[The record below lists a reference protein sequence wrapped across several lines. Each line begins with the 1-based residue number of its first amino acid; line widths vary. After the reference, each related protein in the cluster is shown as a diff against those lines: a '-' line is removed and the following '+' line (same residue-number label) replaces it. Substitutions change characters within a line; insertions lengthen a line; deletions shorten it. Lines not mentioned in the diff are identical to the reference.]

1 MTATSTPSASTDSTS
16 ATIWPGLLLSVA
28 GAAIALAVNHFLPGL
43 SAMLVSILLGALLVN
58 LVGGAA
64 GSLPTRFGSGLAFSA
79 RRLLRLGVVLLG
91 LQLVLGDVLSLG
103 WTVVV
108 GVIAIVGLTM
118 LASIGIG
125 RLLRI
130 NETQALLIATGFSIC
145 GAAAVAGAEGV
156 LGKRAKDGEAATA
169 VTLVVIFGTI
179 MIAVMPALTGIL
191 GLDERT
197 AGVWTGGSVHEVAQ
211 VVAAAG
217 IIGPAALTVAV
228 VVKLARVLMLA
239 PVMLVLSWRER
250 EHSAREGQKL
260 PPLVPAFVAG
270 FIAMVALRSLG
281 ILPTSVL
288 GVAQVAQQWL
298 LAAAMFA
305 LGTTVHWRVLRRTGG
320 RPVALAAAS
329 TLVIMLLAGTVAL
342 VSGRLPA

>member
-1 MTATSTPSASTDSTS
+1 VTASSAPSTSTRNAR
-16 ATIWPGLLLSVA
+16 AAVWPGLLLSA
-28 GAAIALAVNHFLPGL
+28 TGAAFALAVNHFLPGL
-43 SAMLVSILLGALLVN
+43 SAMLVAILLGALLVN
-58 LVGGAA
+58 VVGGES
-64 GSLPTRFGSGLAFSA
+64 GTLPSRFGAGLAFSA

-91 LQLVLGDVLSLG
+91 LQLVLGDILSLG

-108 GVIAIVGLTM
+108 GVVAIVGLTM

-130 NETQALLIATGFSIC
+130 NDTQALLIATGFSIC

-191 GLDERT
+191 GLDQRT

-260 PPLVPAFVAG
+260 PPLVPLFVAG
-270 FIAMVALRSLG
+270 FVAMVAVRSLG
-281 ILPTSVL
+281 ILPGPVL
-288 GVAQVAQQWL
+288 GFAQQAQQWL

-305 LGTTVHWRVLRRTGG
+305 LGTTVHWQVLRRTGG
-320 RPVALAAAS
+320 RPVALAAAA
-329 TLVIMLLAGTVAL
+329 TVVIMLLAGAVAFL
-342 VSGRLPA
+342 SR

>member
-1 MTATSTPSASTDSTS
+1 MTATTS
-16 ATIWPGLLLSVA
+16 PPVPVATRSSIWPGLLLS
-28 GAAIALAVNHFLPGL
+28 AAAAAAALATNHVLPGV
-43 SAMLVSILLGALLVN
+43 SAMLIAILLGAVLVN
-58 LVGGAA
+58 VAGGSA
-64 GSLPTRFGSGLAFSA
+64 GALSPRFAPGLAFSS

-91 LQLVLGDVLSLG
+91 LQLVVGDVLSLG

-108 GVIAIVGLTM
+108 GVVAIVSVTM

-125 RLLRI
+125 RLLGI
-130 NETQALLIATGFSIC
+130 GTTQTLLIATGFSIC

-156 LGKRAKDGEAATA
+156 LGRRAKDGEAAAA
-169 VTLVVIFGTI
+169 VTLVVIFGTV
-179 MIAVMPALTGIL
+179 MIAVMPALAGVL
-191 GLDERT
+191 ELDQRT
-197 AGVWTGGSVHEVAQ
+197 AGIWTGGAVHEVAQ

-250 EHSAREGQKL
+250 RHSAQEGVRL
-260 PPLVPAFVAG
+260 PPLVPLFVAG
-270 FIAMVALRSLG
+270 FIAMVAVRSAG
-281 ILPTSVL
+281 IVPAAVL
-288 GVAQVAQQWL
+288 GVAQLAQQWL

-320 RPVALAAAS
+320 RPVLLAVAA
-329 TLVIMLLAGTVAL
+329 TLVILLIAGTVAF
-342 VSGRLPA
+342 VSR